1 MRSLFGGNLSESIE
15 EFRTMI
21 NQLVEKLEDVNNS
34 SRTIPSTE
42 ADQLSRKFAGLMES
56 LEEVDT
62 QLGTATELL
71 EEIRSNWG

>member
-1 MRSLFGGNLSESIE
+1 MSLSSSIE

-21 NQLVEKLEDVNNS
+21 NRLVENLEEVSNS

-42 ADQLSRKFAGLMES
+42 ADQLSRKFSSLMES
-56 LEEVDT
+56 LEDVDT

-71 EEIRSNWG
+71 EEIRAKWG

>member
-1 MRSLFGGNLSESIE
+1 MSLSESIE
-15 EFRTMI
+15 EFRTII

-42 ADQLSRKFAGLMES
+42 TDQLSRKFAGLMES

-62 QLGTATELL
+62 QLGMATELL
-71 EEIRSNWG
+71 EEIREKWG

>member
-1 MRSLFGGNLSESIE
+1 MSLSSSIE

-21 NQLVEKLEDVNNS
+21 NRLVERLEEVSNS

-42 ADQLSRKFAGLMES
+42 ADQLSRKFSSLMES

-71 EEIRSNWG
+71 EEIRDKWG

>member
-1 MRSLFGGNLSESIE
+1 MSLFESIE

-71 EEIRSNWG
+71 EEIRSKWG

>member
-1 MRSLFGGNLSESIE
+1 MSLSSSIE

-21 NQLVEKLEDVNNS
+21 NRLVEQLEEVSNS
-34 SRTIPSTE
+34 SRTISSTE
-42 ADQLSRKFAGLMES
+42 ADQLSRKFSSLMES

-71 EEIRSNWG
+71 EEIRNKWG

>member
-1 MRSLFGGNLSESIE
+1 MSLSSSIE

-21 NQLVEKLEDVNNS
+21 NQLVEKLEEVSNS

-42 ADQLSRKFAGLMES
+42 ADQLSHKFSSLMEIP
-56 LEEVDT
+56 EEVDT

-71 EEIRSNWG
+71 EEIRDKWG

>member
-1 MRSLFGGNLSESIE
+1 MSLVNSIE

-21 NQLVEKLEDVNNS
+21 MRLVEKLEEVNES

-42 ADQLSRKFAGLMES
+42 ADQLSRKFASLMES

-71 EEIRSNWG
+71 EEIRDRWG

>member
-1 MRSLFGGNLSESIE
+1 MSLSESIE
-15 EFRTMI
+15 DFRTMI
-21 NQLVEKLEDVNNS
+21 NQLIEKLEDVNNS

-71 EEIRSNWG
+71 EEIREKWG

>member
-1 MRSLFGGNLSESIE
+1 MSLSESIE

-71 EEIRSNWG
+71 EEIHQKWG

>member
-1 MRSLFGGNLSESIE
+1 MRSLFGRSLSESIE

>member
-1 MRSLFGGNLSESIE
+1 
-15 EFRTMI
+15 MI

>member
-1 MRSLFGGNLSESIE
+1 MSLSSSIE

-21 NQLVEKLEDVNNS
+21 NRLVEQLEEVSNS

-42 ADQLSRKFAGLMES
+42 ADQLSRKFSSLMES

-71 EEIRSNWG
+71 EEIRNKWG